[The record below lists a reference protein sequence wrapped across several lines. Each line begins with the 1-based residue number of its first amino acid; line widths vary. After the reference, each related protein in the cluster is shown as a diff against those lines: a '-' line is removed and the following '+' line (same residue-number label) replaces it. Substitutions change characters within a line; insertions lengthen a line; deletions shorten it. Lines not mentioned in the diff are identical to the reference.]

1 MKIKINKNQLYRQ
14 LMWDYNLPVD
24 KIDDLIDGKIDRLG
38 HYNRETIFKKMLETF
53 PWFIL
58 IELIDIEVI
67 KELLN
72 HDIIKTLKSPALR
85 ENYFYVSKRLQEI
98 IPNTR

>member
-1 MKIKINKNQLYRQ
+1 
-14 LMWDYNLPVD
+14 MWDYNLPVD
-24 KIDDLIDGKIDRLG
+24 KIDDLMSGKIERLG
-38 HYNRETIFKKMLETF
+38 HYNREMIFKKMLETF

-58 IELIDIEVI
+58 LQLIDVKVI

-72 HDIIKTLKSPALR
+72 QDIIKKLKSPALR
-85 ENYFYVSKRLQEI
+85 ENYFYVRERLQEI